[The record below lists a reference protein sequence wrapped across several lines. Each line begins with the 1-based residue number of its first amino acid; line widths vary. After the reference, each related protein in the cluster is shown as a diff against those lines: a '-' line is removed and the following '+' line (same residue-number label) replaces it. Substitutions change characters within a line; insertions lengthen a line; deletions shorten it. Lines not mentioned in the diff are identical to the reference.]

1 MIDSDDDEGDAKPP
15 KGYMLEDS
23 DDENE
28 ETFASMVSTN
38 ARKRKR
44 GGSVASSKRSEPA
57 MKYKAGGSG
66 IHRPLDANSKKNVFE
81 YGSEYK
87 ATKAKGGKTRFRNLN
102 SGNICKI

>member
-1 MIDSDDDEGDAKPP
+1 
-15 KGYMLEDS
+15 MLEDS
-23 DDENE
+23 DDDNE

-87 ATKAKGGKTRFRNLN
+87 ATKAKGGKARSRILILWHHFNF
-102 SGNICKI
+102 NIFFFHRYEAEKQT

>member
-1 MIDSDDDEGDAKPP
+1 
-15 KGYMLEDS
+15 MLEDS
-23 DDENE
+23 DDDNE

-87 ATKAKGGKTRFRNLN
+87 ATKAKGGKARSRILILRHHLQFQYFFL
-102 SGNICKI
+102 S